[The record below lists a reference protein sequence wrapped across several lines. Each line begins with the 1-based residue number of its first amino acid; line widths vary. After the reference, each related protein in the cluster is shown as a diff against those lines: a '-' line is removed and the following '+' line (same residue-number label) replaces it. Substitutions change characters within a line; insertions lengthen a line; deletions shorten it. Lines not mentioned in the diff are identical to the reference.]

1 MRPKVERVMI
11 LVIDI
16 GNSYTKIALYEG
28 KNVIRRELAHRTQH
42 FDLKDILN
50 KSRIERIA
58 ISTVGRECDIERQAE
73 ASGIEIIR
81 LERDMKLPFV
91 NDYLTPETLGLDRI
105 AGMLGA
111 WGTHEGAKNFLVMDL
126 GTCNTYDMMIDGHY
140 IGGNIAPGVEMRLK
154 AMHEFTAKLPLISV
168 EEADEAVER
177 MSGKTGRT
185 TREAMACGAIVGMTD
200 EIEKVISDF
209 RQLTGSNGICVMTG
223 GYADVIA
230 KRLRNNVEVN
240 PYLVLDGLCFFAS
253 WNKQRQLRIEN

>member
-1 MRPKVERVMI
+1 MI
-11 LVIDI
+11 LAIDI
-16 GNSYTKIALYEG
+16 GNSYTKIAIYEG
-28 KNVIRRELAHRTQH
+28 KNVIRRELVHKTQH
-42 FDLKDILN
+42 FDLKDILTEYC
-50 KSRIERIA
+50 IERMA

-81 LERDMKLPFV
+81 LERGMRLPFV

-111 WGTHEGAKNFLVMDL
+111 WGTHEGTKNFLVMDL

-140 IGGNIAPGVEMRLK
+140 IGGNIAPGVEMRLR

-168 EEADEAVER
+168 EEADEAVES

-185 TREAMACGAIVGMTD
+185 TREAMASGAILGIAD
-200 EIEKVISDF
+200 EIERVISDF
-209 RQLTGSNGICVMTG
+209 RQMTGNNGICVMTG

-230 KRLRNNVEVN
+230 KRLKDDVEVN
-240 PYLVLDGLCFFAS
+240 PYLVLDGLNFFAS
-253 WNKQRQLRIEN
+253 WNKQKQLIIEN